1 MSPTPARSTPAL
13 TLEWLGCATFR
24 VAVKGLTLFFDTFV
38 DRVPSAEPVGVRSD
52 EVTRADFVF
61 ISHAHLDHILGAD
74 VVAKNTG
81 APVIGSYEAIR
92 VLRENGVPAEQLW
105 PVSGG
110 ETIDCGRGAS
120 VSVLPALHSC
130 IWAAGT
136 ADAGAARCGELA
148 VPYQERQARTE
159 RALDALH
166 AATAEIS
173 DYVGGALRRVS
184 LADGGQLNYLLRSP
198 EGSILVS
205 ASAGYWSGIVRDLRP
220 DVAVLSIAGRP
231 NLDGEPFQ
239 GSMAQFV
246 AGEVAALRPRRV
258 VFCHHDAWL
267 PPLPAIDAEP
277 VAHELAARTP
287 TAQPVTLGYSDPV
300 AILRSLG
307 L

>member
-1 MSPTPARSTPAL
+1 LSPATRRSTAAL

-38 DRVPSAEPVGVRSD
+38 DRVPSAEPVGVRSA
-52 EVTRADFVF
+52 EITRADFVF
-61 ISHAHLDHILGAD
+61 ISHAHLDHILAAD

-81 APVIGSYEAIR
+81 APVIGSYETIR

-110 ETIDCGRGAS
+110 ETIDCGRGVS
-120 VSVLPALHSC
+120 VAVLPALHSC
-130 IWAAGT
+130 IWAAGS
-136 ADAGAARCGELA
+136 ADAGAPCCGELQ

-159 RALDALH
+159 RVLDALH

-173 DYVGGALRRVS
+173 DYVAKALPRVS

-198 EGSILVS
+198 EGSLLVS
-205 ASAGYWSGIVRDLRP
+205 ASAGYWSGIMRHLRP

-246 AGEVAALRPRRV
+246 AGEVETLRPQRV

-267 PPLPAIDAEP
+267 PPLPAIDVEP

-287 TAQPVTLGYSDPV
+287 AAQLVTLGYSDPV
-300 AILRSLG
+300 AILR
-307 L
+307 

>member
-1 MSPTPARSTPAL
+1 MSPARARSTPAL

-38 DRVPSAEPVGVRSD
+38 DRVPSAEPVGVRSA

-74 VVAKNTG
+74 TLAKNTG
-81 APVIGSYEAIR
+81 APVIGSYETIR
-92 VLRENGVPAEQLW
+92 VLRQNGVPAEQLW
-105 PVSGG
+105 PVSGR
-110 ETIDCGRGAS
+110 ETLDCGRGVS
-120 VSVLPALHSC
+120 VSVFPALHSC
-130 IWAAGT
+130 TWAAGT
-136 ADAGAARCGELA
+136 ADAGAPCCGELQ
-148 VPYQERQARTE
+148 VPYQQRQARTE

-166 AATAEIS
+166 ATTAEIS
-173 DYVGGALRRVS
+173 DYVGGALSHVS

-205 ASAGYWSGIVRDLRP
+205 ASAGYWSGIMRDLRP

-246 AGEVAALRPRRV
+246 AGEVAAAPARRLLPPRR
-258 VFCHHDAWL
+258 
-267 PPLPAIDAEP
+267 
-277 VAHELAARTP
+277 LAATAGGDRRSSRSRTSLP
-287 TAQPVTLGYSDPV
+287 RATGAQPVTLGYSDPV
-300 AILRSLG
+300 AILRSPAL
-307 L
+307 